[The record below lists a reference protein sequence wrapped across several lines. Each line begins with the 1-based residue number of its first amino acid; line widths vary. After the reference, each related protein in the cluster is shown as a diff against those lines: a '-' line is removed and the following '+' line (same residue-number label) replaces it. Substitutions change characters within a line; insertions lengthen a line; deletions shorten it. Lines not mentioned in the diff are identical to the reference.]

1 MTAQTQSKPKSNKRR
16 IGESITDAR
25 PVLPLF
31 NVTNPTPES
40 VKAYNATANHLRI
53 CLERYD
59 QQVIQD
65 NDQLRTYI
73 TNRLLEISQCG
84 STKEELKALELL
96 GKSSDVSL
104 FSEKTEINITHTTS
118 ATLED
123 TIKNKLQRLLA
134 ERTAAQHEK
143 NQAAKDAEDAEFW
156 DAPEEIDPGDIIDA
170 DHYAD
175 EEDEP

>member
-1 MTAQTQSKPKSNKRR
+1 MTAQTQSKTRTKKKKAE
-16 IGESITDAR
+16 ESVTDPR
-25 PVLPLF
+25 PILPLF
-31 NVTNPTPES
+31 NVSKPTPEA
-40 VKAYNATANHLRI
+40 VRAYNATANHLRI

-104 FSEKTEINITHTTS
+104 FSEKTEINITHTSS
-118 ATLED
+118 ASLED
-123 TIKNKLQRLLA
+123 TIKNKITRLLA
-134 ERTAAQHEK
+134 EKTAATLAEQQESQK
-143 NQAAKDAEDAEFW
+143 IEDAEFWEDEGGDVVDAEDAE
-156 DAPEEIDPGDIIDA
+156 
-170 DHYAD
+170 
-175 EEDEP
+175 